1 MYLLGRTQMI
11 PAASYEEA
19 IARIMKKGFDGVE
32 LDIYDV
38 NFQARKEF
46 FEEGFAEKIKECM
59 KKNGVKAYSIGAHMD
74 FTENEDKFR
83 TVEKAIPI
91 AAAAGTDTVIINGA
105 VRREG
110 EAVSYA
116 HLDVYK
122 RQAQTLWRR
131 AMIS

>member
-1 MYLLGRTQMI
+1 MYILGRTQMI

-74 FTENEDKFR
+74 LRKMKINFVRWRKRFQLRQQRGLTQLSSMEQSGVK
-83 TVEKAIPI
+83 EKLLKSS
-91 AAAAGTDTVIINGA
+91 GRG
-105 VRREG
+105 R
-110 EAVSYA
+110 
-116 HLDVYK
+116 
-122 RQAQTLWRR
+122 
-131 AMIS
+131 